1 MPLDNL
7 PTSLR
12 ALPQSA
18 PRDAYLRFLN
28 SVGDAALRRN
38 GGPEHVCHR
47 DSNSSE
53 LDHRIS
59 NLVRVYGCPS
69 SLQPRENG
77 SCGVSGIGAPAKNR
91 LFRLQVPLKVSRS
104 TIAAQSLGSVKAL
117 VQTLDVPGTK
127 TCPAKSGMRTAG
139 KDAAATALSSVVCVQ
154 LNCSALPGLAF
165 RSQRK
170 NAKLPLPITV
180 MAVPFVFSATYLHG
194 VSK

>member
-1 MPLDNL
+1 MSLDNL

-12 ALPQSA
+12 ALPRSA

-53 LDHRIS
+53 VDHRIS
-59 NLVRVYGCPS
+59 NLVR
-69 SLQPRENG
+69 
-77 SCGVSGIGAPAKNR
+77 VSGIGAPAKNR

-139 KDAAATALSSVVCVQ
+139 KDAVATALSSVVCVQ
-154 LNCSALPGLAF
+154 LNGSALPGLAF

-180 MAVPFVFSATYLHG
+180 MAVPIVFSASYLHG